1 MKFIDNKSKIF
12 LKEKYCIVSTPIEFI
27 EHSIE
32 VVGDMI
38 SKGWTPVS
46 GVSFDDG
53 KIFHT
58 LVKETNNV

>member
-1 MKFIDNKSKIF
+1 MRYTDNKSKIY
-12 LKEKYCIVSTPIEFI
+12 LKEKYCIISTPIEYI

-32 VVGDMI
+32 IAGDMI
-38 SKGWTPVS
+38 NKGWTPVS
-46 GVSFDDG
+46 GASFDDG